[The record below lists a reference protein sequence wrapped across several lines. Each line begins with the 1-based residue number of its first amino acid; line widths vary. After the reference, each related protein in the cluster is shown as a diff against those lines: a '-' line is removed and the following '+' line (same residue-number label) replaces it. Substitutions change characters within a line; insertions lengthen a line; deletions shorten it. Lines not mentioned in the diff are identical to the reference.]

1 MAYALLPTPF
11 EKPPRM
17 QYSCGSMKRQRV
29 LVIEDEVAAMEALVN
44 LLIDEGFD
52 VLGASTGEEGVAAY
66 PTFRPDIIFCDYQL
80 PDLTGL
86 DVLRRIRAISSGG
99 RFILLTSGVGD
110 PQCERSLRT
119 EADGFLVKPL
129 DLAQL
134 HDTLAT
140 AA

>member
-1 MAYALLPTPF
+1 M
-11 EKPPRM
+11 
-17 QYSCGSMKRQRV
+17 
-29 LVIEDEVAAMEALVN
+29 IEDEIAAMEALVN

-52 VLGASTGEEGVAAY
+52 VVGAPTGAEGLAAY
-66 PTFRPDIIFCDYQL
+66 PVFRPDFIFCDYQL

-86 DVLRRIRAISSGG
+86 EVLRRIRAISSRG

-110 PQCERSLRT
+110 PQCERSLRS

-134 HDTLAT
+134 HDALA
-140 AA
+140 AAA